1 MGDAAHAD
9 IILTSVW
16 VFFSVACD
24 VGNLPKA
31 NLFHSLSSNVRVF
44 LKRSFSTSYEA
55 LQTVQNVTLTIFG
68 GTQLNTK
75 RLNEGPCIK
84 MICQRMVFLEICGMF
99 FFLSEYFSES
109 WRDQK
114 KFHSGWAFCWAVC
127 YLVHLSDG
135 DMKESHQKTVTIGKF
150 CLLFQFPANVSPWE
164 SVDLHNEPIII
175 YLLQFSEIWGGY
187 KPVVVI
193 HTQTYNVVTAASW
206 CMRAVGWPGVLSLAP
221 RDLYPTP
228 DLQCMSVYPW
238 K

>member
-1 MGDAAHAD
+1 MLHWLFSVGHSWTQRGWMRAHA
-9 IILTSVW
+9 LKWSVKEW
-16 VFFSVACD
+16 SFLRY
-24 VGNLPKA
+24 VGCL
-31 NLFHSLSSNVRVF
+31 
-44 LKRSFSTSYEA
+44 
-55 LQTVQNVTLTIFG
+55 
-68 GTQLNTK
+68 
-75 RLNEGPCIK
+75 
-84 MICQRMVFLEICGMF
+84 

-193 HTQTYNVVTAASW
+193 HTQTYNAVTAASW